1 MDPRATDLRNIAIVA
16 HVDHGKTTLVDAMLW
31 QSGIFREN
39 EVVAERVMDSIDL
52 ERERGITIMAK
63 NATITYGN
71 TRINI
76 VDTPGHADFGAEVER
91 TLGLVD
97 GILLLVDAS
106 EGPLPQTRFVLELA
120 MRRKLPAIVLLNK
133 IDRSD
138 ARPQE
143 VLNEVYDLF
152 IDLGADETQLDFPVI
167 YCIARDGLCSLEEN
181 GTLTTL
187 EPLFDAILRTVPSGR
202 GDDYADAR
210 MLVAHLGYDDYVGRL
225 AMGRLVSGIL
235 HAKDPVTVLG
245 RDGARRHAQAKHLY
259 GYDGLVRAERQE
271 VHAGDL
277 VSLAGIGEVEIGDT
291 IATGEEPEALPRI
304 AVEEP
309 TLRMTFGVNDSPFS
323 GRAGSK
329 LQSRVLWDRLE
340 SEAKHNVAIRVART
354 DSTDWFLVAGRGEL
368 QLAILIE
375 QMRREG
381 YEFAVGKPEVITQEI
396 DGKLHEPVERAYI
409 DCGDAFVGAV
419 TQKLGQRK
427 GHMTK
432 ITNPGSGRIRLEFE
446 VPSRGLI
453 GYRTE
458 LLTDTKG
465 TGLLHRMFLEYRP
478 WHGDIPQRQ
487 TGAIVADRAGKVTAY
502 AVSHLQDRGDIF
514 VEPGAEVYGGQ
525 VVGENSRAS
534 DLTVNIVREKKLT
547 NIRAAS
553 SDVLI
558 PLVPARKLS
567 LEQCLEFIG
576 DDELVEVTPDAFR
589 LRKRGLRANE
599 RGRLQDAR
607 R

>member
-1 MDPRATDLRNIAIVA
+1 MDPRAADLRNIAIVA

-31 QSGIFREN
+31 QSGTFREN
-39 EVVAERVMDSIDL
+39 QDVAERVMDSIDL

-106 EGPLPQTRFVLELA
+106 EGPLPQTRFVLEKA
-120 MRRKLPAIVLLNK
+120 MERKLPAIVVLNK
-133 IDRSD
+133 IDRAD

-143 VLNEVYDLF
+143 VLDEVYDLF
-152 IDLGADETQLDFPVI
+152 IDLGAEEGHLDFPVI
-167 YCIARDGLCSLEEN
+167 YAIARDGLCTLEQGGE
-181 GTLTTL
+181 LTRL

-202 GDDYADAR
+202 GDDHVDAR
-210 MLVAHLGYDDYVGRL
+210 LVVAHLDYDDYVGRL
-225 AMGRLVSGIL
+225 AMGRLASGVL
-235 HAKDPVTVLG
+235 HEKATVTVLG
-245 RDGARRHAQAKHLY
+245 RDGARRSAQIKQLY
-259 GYDGLVRAERQE
+259 GYDGLMRAERKS

-277 VSLAGIGEVEIGDT
+277 VSIAGLGDVEIGDT
-291 IATGEEPEALPRI
+291 VAVGEAPEALPRI
-304 AVEEP
+304 SVDEP

-323 GRAGSK
+323 GRAGTK
-329 LQSRVLWDRLE
+329 LQSRVIWERLRK
-340 SEAKHNVAIRVART
+340 EAQHNVAIRVERT
-354 DSTDWFLVAGRGEL
+354 ESTDWFLVCGRGEL
-368 QLAILIE
+368 QLGIVIE

-381 YEFAVGKPEVITQEI
+381 FEFAVGKPEVITQEV
-396 DGKLHEPVERAYI
+396 DGTRCEPVEHVYI
-409 DCGDAFVGAV
+409 DCGEGFVGAV

-427 GHMTK
+427 GKMTK
-432 ITNPGSGRIRLEFE
+432 IANPGSGRVRMEFE

-458 LLTDTKG
+458 MLTDTKG
-465 TGLLHRMFLEYRP
+465 TGLLHRLFIEFRP

-487 TGAIVADRAGKVTAY
+487 SGAIVADRVGRVTAY

-514 VEPGAEVYGGQ
+514 VEPGDEVYAGQ

-534 DLTVNIVREKKLT
+534 DLTVNIVREKKQT

-558 PLVPARKLS
+558 PLTTARKLS

-576 DDELVEVTPDAFR
+576 DDELVEVTPAAYR
-589 LRKRGLRANE
+589 MRKRILQANQ
-599 RGRLQDAR
+599 RPR
-607 R
+607 